1 MRIKK
6 ERVREYLKKPINKQG
21 NYVLYW
27 MQRSQRATS
36 NHALDLSIKY
46 ANEFDLPLL
55 ILFIV
60 LNKYP
65 ESNERHYYFM
75 LEGLRE
81 VEKNINNAGGN
92 FVIKYENDKEIKK
105 IFENASIIIFDKG
118 YTKFEKQL
126 RENKAKKAT
135 QKIYEV
141 ESDLIVPVEAAS
153 DKEEYAAYT
162 IRKKLNNLRNNFLN
176 YNKNPEK
183 LNNTGKIEFNSLN
196 ICNIEEFFKN
206 LNINKEVRKSQYFT
220 GGRKEALNKLDTFIE
235 NKLEYYEEFSN
246 DPTKNYISNLSPY
259 LHFGQISPLFIM
271 DKILKSSKKNTE
283 AFIEQLFIRRELS
296 FNFVYYNENYDSL
309 KSLPEWAKNSL
320 KKHEKDKREK
330 TYSLDVLESAQ
341 TEDIYWNSAQK
352 EMMITGKMHNYMRM
366 YWGKKILEWSE
377 SPQVGFK
384 NTIYLNNKYS
394 LDGRDPNSYAGIA
407 WCYGKHDRAWKERN
421 IYGKVRYMN
430 ANGLKRKF
438 NIDKYFQLI
447 KEMEI
452 ENE

>member
-246 DPTKNYISNLSPY
+246 DPTKNYISNLSP
-259 LHFGQISPLFIM
+259 
-271 DKILKSSKKNTE
+271 
-283 AFIEQLFIRRELS
+283 
-296 FNFVYYNENYDSL
+296 
-309 KSLPEWAKNSL
+309 
-320 KKHEKDKREK
+320 
-330 TYSLDVLESAQ
+330 
-341 TEDIYWNSAQK
+341 
-352 EMMITGKMHNYMRM
+352 
-366 YWGKKILEWSE
+366 
-377 SPQVGFK
+377 
-384 NTIYLNNKYS
+384 
-394 LDGRDPNSYAGIA
+394 
-407 WCYGKHDRAWKERN
+407 
-421 IYGKVRYMN
+421 
-430 ANGLKRKF
+430 
-438 NIDKYFQLI
+438 
-447 KEMEI
+447 
-452 ENE
+452 